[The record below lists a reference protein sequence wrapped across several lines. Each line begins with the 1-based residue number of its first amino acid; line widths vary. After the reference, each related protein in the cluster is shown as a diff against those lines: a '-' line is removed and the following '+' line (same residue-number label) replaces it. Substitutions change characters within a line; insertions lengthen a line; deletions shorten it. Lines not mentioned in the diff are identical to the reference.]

1 MPRPVSAMH
10 PLRELVSQ
18 GAVEKGA
25 VSVHRGRTCALPPT
39 GASYES
45 QDAALNQWWGRCPP
59 LVPSHLHELLSR
71 FPLFRSTNFPHH
83 SMPPPS
89 LISASPLFP
98 LHFAAYTFFSIRF
111 FHPFELPSFLIIF
124 FQFIF
129 FFFRY
134 VFVIEFVVGRN
145 GQIAFNIIFLDRDL
159 NKT

>member
-10 PLRELVSQ
+10 PLRESASQ

-83 SMPPPS
+83 SVPPPS
-89 LISASPLFP
+89 LVSASPLFP
-98 LHFAAYTFFSIRF
+98 LHFAAYTFFLRF
-111 FHPFELPSFLIIF
+111 FQPIIPIAIF
-124 FQFIF
+124 FNHF
-129 FFFRY
+129 FPLVRGNSSFPICIDMLQNSLLAEKRM
-134 VFVIEFVVGRN
+134 
-145 GQIAFNIIFLDRDL
+145 DWC
-159 NKT
+159 